1 MAKRDKRKRRP
12 IQASAKKEG
21 EIHLNKKKFPL
32 AFWIFIGLC
41 VGIVAGLIL
50 MTVPNGVDFAESYIK
65 PFGTIF
71 LNLLKFVVVP
81 IVLFSI
87 AAGVISMGDIKKV
100 GSVGGKTIVYYMCTT
115 AFAIALALVL
125 ASIAQSLH
133 LFTPPGYH
141 RSGIYASR
149 ESGYYGHHRGH
160 LPLQR
165 HCASGQRLHAP
176 GYRHCT
182 VPGLRHSAGR

>member
-1 MAKRDKRKRRP
+1 M
-12 IQASAKKEG
+12 
-21 EIHLNKKKFPL
+21 NKKKFPL

-133 LFTPPGYH
+133 LFTPLATTDLEYTPPESQGIMDTIVAIFPSNAIAPLANASMLQVIVIALFLGFGILLAGSH
-141 RSGIYASR
+141 RR
-149 ESGYYGHHRGH
+149 
-160 LPLQR
+160 
-165 HCASGQRLHAP
+165 
-176 GYRHCT
+176 
-182 VPGLRHSAGR
+182 

>member
-1 MAKRDKRKRRP
+1 M
-12 IQASAKKEG
+12 
-21 EIHLNKKKFPL
+21 NKKKFPL

-50 MTVPNGVDFAESYIK
+50 MAVPNGVDFAESYIK

-125 ASIAQSLH
+125 ASIDRKS
-133 LFTPPGYH
+133 
-141 RSGIYASR
+141 
-149 ESGYYGHHRGH
+149 
-160 LPLQR
+160 
-165 HCASGQRLHAP
+165 
-176 GYRHCT
+176 
-182 VPGLRHSAGR
+182 VV